1 MLRCSSVFMLLWFYC
16 FLFLSLPPTHS
27 IHCYIIFTTR
37 FWYILYQFQLDPFLS
52 YLYFIAFSSLLKP
65 LNVPHI
71 TPNPYIARSYPR
83 NPKFTRTAPGSS
95 STPVTPSSS
104 GKVKSRS
111 RSKSPFRSFRWRSAK
126 KLIAGS
132 HHSDDEGILGVW
144 MDWNHYVDWKNSYL
158 FVDVLNF

>member
-1 MLRCSSVFMLLWFYC
+1 MNNLLLFFC
-16 FLFLSLPPTHS
+16 CAAVLFLCCFDFIVFCFSPSSQPTPYTAILFSPLVFDIFYINFNS
-27 IHCYIIFTTR
+27 IN
-37 FWYILYQFQLDPFLS
+37 PFLS

-144 MDWNHYVDWKNSYL
+144 MDWNHYVD
-158 FVDVLNF
+158 